1 MKILYFTQL
10 FYPKIFGGGE
20 YLFYQWSKE
29 LKKKGH
35 QVFVIAQ
42 NLQDTKSYETI
53 DRIKIFRVGS
63 KISGSGTLPIGIGQN
78 LSYLFSSYFK
88 GIKVI
93 KEHKIDLIHSNTY
106 IPVISAQW
114 CSNKTKI
121 PHIAT
126 VHDVYLTS
134 KKDFWKNWSN
144 QQKTSSLTKC
154 LGPYIEKKIVKTNVT
169 LFHTVS
175 EQSKS
180 DIESLGTTKKIAV
193 IPNGIDPSIYENGKT
208 SENQIIF
215 IGRLV
220 FYKNLEV
227 VIDAFSKVITKI
239 PDVKL
244 VIIGDGP
251 MKDSLVKKT
260 KSLKLQDNIIFKGNV
275 SEQEK
280 IKLLQQSQVLVNPS
294 LVEGFGI
301 VVLEEFAS
309 SKPVIVS
316 DSKPLSD
323 LVDDS
328 VDGFVVSS
336 TNSSAW
342 AEKIV
347 ELLSN
352 PDKGKKMGE
361 EGRKKVVSKYNISKL
376 SDDLISLYE
385 EVLR

>member
-1 MKILYFTQL
+1 MNILYFTQL

-35 QVFVIAQ
+35 EIFVIAQ

-78 LSYLFSSYFK
+78 ISYLFSSYFK

-93 KEHKIDLIHSNTY
+93 KEHKIDLIHSNSYT
-106 IPVISAQW
+106 PVISAQW

-126 VHDVYLTS
+126 VHDIYQTS
-134 KKDFWKNWSN
+134 KKDFWKSWSS
-144 QQKTSSLTKC
+144 QEKTSSLTKC

-180 DIESLGTTKKIAV
+180 DIESLGTSKKIV
-193 IPNGIDPSIYENGKT
+193 IIPNGIDPSSYENGVT
-208 SENQIIF
+208 SQKQVIF

-220 FYKNLEV
+220 FYKNLKV
-227 VIDAFSKVITKI
+227 VIDAFSKVVTKI
-239 PDVKL
+239 PDAKL
-244 VIIGDGP
+244 VIVGDGP

-260 KSLKLQDNIIFKGNV
+260 ESLNLQDNVVFKGNV

-301 VVLEEFAS
+301 VVLEGFAS

-352 PDKGKKMGE
+352 PDKVKKMGK
-361 EGRKKVVSKYNISKL
+361 EGRKKVVSKYSISKL

-385 EVLR
+385 QVLR